1 MSRLNQERQNELE
14 PQRIAFAKDKLEQLG
29 FDITYEDSSKI
40 QFLLKNKTITFYP
53 YSGWHSGKGIKPG
66 RGLNELLKQLQTK

>member
-1 MSRLNQERQNELE
+1 MARLNKERQKRLE

-29 FDITYEDSSKI
+29 FDITYEDESKI
-40 QFLLKNKTITFYP
+40 QFLFNNKTITFFP

-66 RGLNELLKQLQTK
+66 RGLNELLKQLK